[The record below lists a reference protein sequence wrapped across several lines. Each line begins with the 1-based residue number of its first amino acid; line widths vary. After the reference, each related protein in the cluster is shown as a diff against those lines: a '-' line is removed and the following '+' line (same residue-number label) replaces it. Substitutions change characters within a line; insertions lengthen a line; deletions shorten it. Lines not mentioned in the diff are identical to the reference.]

1 MVIGRLILKSQKHTN
16 KPLFNRAPPSAD
28 ILWDT
33 AMRLTVVIP
42 ALNEEL
48 AIGSTI
54 ERMLEARQHI
64 VSTSPVEDVEL
75 IVVSDGSTDRT
86 AEIASSFAEVRVIIF
101 EQNRGYGAAIK
112 KGFAEGTGDIVGFL
126 DADGTCDPQF
136 FATLCNALTQ
146 DRADVAIGSR
156 LGPQSH
162 MPKIRRLGNRIYALI
177 LSLLSNKVVTDTA
190 SGMRVIR
197 RSALSILYP
206 LPDGLHFT
214 PAMSARV
221 LMDEQLRIVERPMS
235 YEERIG
241 QSKLHVLRDG
251 VRFFQTIFHMSLM
264 WRPAKCF
271 VAVGLAC
278 MALMG
283 VLALYPIETW
293 LRTGRPQEDMVYRLL
308 FCSLAGSLGATFISA
323 ALVCEQLQQ
332 LWGKRQRTISFVA
345 AALDHFY
352 SFRSL
357 AVVAGISVVLCGW
370 LVGEGLWTRLTAGY
384 VAVHWA
390 RVVLAGLIAFS
401 VCQMLVTV
409 LMANLIRFHVAR
421 RILLMDSLVSANMDL
436 LAPKRTDSLISA
448 KMSSTTDIPL
458 HSDPILTETPLP
470 PRERV
475 G

>member
-1 MVIGRLILKSQKHTN
+1 MK
-16 KPLFNRAPPSAD
+16 
-28 ILWDT
+28 
-33 AMRLTVVIP
+33 LTIVIP

-54 ERMLEARQHI
+54 GRMLEAHSHI
-64 VSTSPVEDVEL
+64 VSTSPVGKVEL

-86 AEIASSFAEVRVIIF
+86 AEIAASFADVRVITF

-112 KGFAEGTGDIVGFL
+112 KGFAEGTGEIMGFL

-136 FATLCNALTQ
+136 FATLCNALTDEQ
-146 DRADVAIGSR
+146 ADVAIGSR
-156 LGPQSH
+156 MGPQSR
-162 MPKIRRLGNRIYALI
+162 MPKVRRLGNRIYALI
-177 LSLLSNKVVTDTA
+177 LSMLSNKVVTDTA

-197 RSALSILYP
+197 RSALPHLYP

-235 YEERIG
+235 YKERIG

-271 VAVGLAC
+271 VAIGLMC
-278 MALMG
+278 MVVMCALSF
-283 VLALYPIETW
+283 YPIESW
-293 LRTGRPQEDMVYRLL
+293 LRTGRLQEDMVYRLL
-308 FCSLAGSLGATFISA
+308 FCSLAGSLAVTFVSA
-323 ALVCEQLQQ
+323 GMLCQQLQQ
-332 LWGKRQRTISFVA
+332 LWDQRQRTISFAA

-352 SFRSL
+352 SFRSFV
-357 AVVAGISVVLCGW
+357 AVAAISVVLCGL

-401 VCQMLVTV
+401 ACQMFVTV
-409 LMANLIRFHVAR
+409 LMANLIRFHIAR
-421 RILLMDSLVSANMDL
+421 HVMRS
-436 LAPKRTDSLISA
+436 DSLISA
-448 KMSSTTDIPL
+448 KMSNTTNL
-458 HSDPILTETPLP
+458 HLQGDPILAP
-470 PRERV
+470 V
-475 G
+475 M